1 MMTGGG
7 LSAAGHVD
15 IRHGHATCAPG
26 AANPAGLSMFK
37 TCQMQIGSM
46 TKAQQRPLVQEFR
59 LLATP
64 VVVFLL
70 LFLGFPAIV
79 NLIYSVSDVSFETLR
94 QPELSGFKNFAA
106 VWSDAAFWQAS
117 WFSFRFGLLTA
128 VLECALGLF
137 LAIFLSPLIERRSWL
152 MAILM
157 LPLMVAP
164 ALVGLMYRLVL
175 HEFVGPVPYY
185 LWTYFG
191 ASLSFLG
198 PGSAF
203 WTLVVVETL
212 QWTPF
217 ALLLFYMAYQAIP
230 SEIAEASAMDGA
242 RSHHRLWYI
251 ELPLMLPTI
260 VVALL
265 IRFIDGFR
273 VFDNVYVLTGSG
285 PGGSTA
291 SLSIYI
297 YEAFFKQGAIGKAVA
312 ASVILFV
319 VSFAVLYGLNFIA
332 SRRKG
337 ASR

>member
-1 MMTGGG
+1 
-7 LSAAGHVD
+7 
-15 IRHGHATCAPG
+15 
-26 AANPAGLSMFK
+26 
-37 TCQMQIGSM
+37 M
-46 TKAQQRPLVQEFR
+46 TKAQQRPLVREFR

-70 LFLGFPAIV
+70 VFLGFPAIV

-94 QPELSGFKNFAA
+94 QPELSGFKNFVA
-106 VWSDAAFWQAS
+106 VWSDSAFWQAS

-128 VLECALGLF
+128 VLECGLGLF

-242 RSHHRLWYI
+242 KGHHRLWYI

-337 ASR
+337 ATR